1 MSNYQVALNI
11 KITPHD
17 IHVLISILS

>member
-11 KITPHD
+11 KITPDD
-17 IHVLISILS
+17 IHVLIAILS